1 MTKREFSSLNDRLG
15 TLGSKRSYA
24 PFLCHI
30 AKKIAFRRYILA
42 AKFHILRKVTQTRP
56 KAQNNLKISYL
67 DFEVSAS
74 QESTHQTP
82 KPLGWSLRL
91 VRILKNFK
99 RSRRAFADSKP
110 AQERRNFSFI

>member
-30 AKKIAFRRYILA
+30 AKKITFRRYILA

-67 DFEVSAS
+67 DFEEISSHESAS
-74 QESTHQTP
+74 KLAP
-82 KPLGWSLRL
+82 P
-91 VRILKNFK
+91 
-99 RSRRAFADSKP
+99 
-110 AQERRNFSFI
+110 

>member
-67 DFEVSAS
+67 DFEEISSHESAS
-74 QESTHQTP
+74 KLAP
-82 KPLGWSLRL
+82 P
-91 VRILKNFK
+91 
-99 RSRRAFADSKP
+99 
-110 AQERRNFSFI
+110 